1 MNPYIIEITPQAGQQ
16 MDEIAQYIKVVLH
29 SPGASAA
36 LMRKLRKEI
45 ASLALFPARIALI
58 DEPCGQRLE
67 IRRLPVKNHLVYFR
81 IDEEAHKVYIE
92 AVVCGGRDQWQQIL
106 KMDLT

>member
-1 MNPYIIEITPQAGQQ
+1 M
-16 MDEIAQYIKVVLH
+16 
-29 SPGASAA
+29 
-36 LMRKLRKEI
+36 
-45 ASLALFPARIALI
+45 I

-92 AVVCGGRDQWQQIL
+92 AVVYGGRDQWQQIL